1 MSVTV
6 SLVIAVIRLDVPI
19 KVGWFRHDRAV
30 PRLCMH
36 VDPLHIGRIRNGH

>member
-19 KVGWFRHDRAV
+19 KVGWLGTIELSLV
-30 PRLCMH
+30 CVCM
-36 VDPLHIGRIRNGH
+36 